1 MKNYRYPLEETNKRY
16 KADEDGSKPW
26 KNSSEKSAYY
36 YVNIE
41 QGEIHK
47 IRKLASFFAG
57 LLKMNWK

>member
-41 QGEIHK
+41 
-47 IRKLASFFAG
+47 
-57 LLKMNWK
+57 